1 MASEGTLDG
10 SISLYLPSVRFPSI
24 ACSYHVNLYLTRN
37 TLAVKIA
44 GSIMTMEIENGKDQN
59 LATTAAILN
68 TVALS
73 PLLNASLSFLNVGY
87 VLAHLTKPGTN
98 LNMTRLNKSR
108 SFTRHIAAA
117 LKPLHL
123 LIIFGLILSVSG
135 GISRTK
141 TSQNSLDDGARELQ
155 AASGVF
161 ALTWVLMAFA
171 CFIYVANIYHVQRS
185 AKRVRINYTVGLF

>member
-1 MASEGTLDG
+1 
-10 SISLYLPSVRFPSI
+10 
-24 ACSYHVNLYLTRN
+24 
-37 TLAVKIA
+37 
-44 GSIMTMEIENGKDQN
+44 MTMEIENGKDQN
-59 LATTAAILN
+59 LTTTAAILN

-87 VLAHLTKPGTN
+87 VLVYPIKPWTN

-108 SFTRHIAAA
+108 SFTRHIATA

-135 GISRTK
+135 GTSRTK

-161 ALTWVLMAFA
+161 VLTWVLMAFA
-171 CFIYVANIYHVQRS
+171 CSVYMANIYQVQRS
-185 AKRVRINYTVGLF
+185 AKRVRINYTTGSYQEMSTNLSS